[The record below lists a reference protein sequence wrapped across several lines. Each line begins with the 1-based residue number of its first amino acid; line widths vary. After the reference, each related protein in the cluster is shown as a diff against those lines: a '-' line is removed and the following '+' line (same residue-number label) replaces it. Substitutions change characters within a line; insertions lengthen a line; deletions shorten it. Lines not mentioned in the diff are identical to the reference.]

1 MEKID
6 VGDKVFVA
14 WGLDE
19 LPATVREIR
28 GLPHHPFALV
38 DVEIPSTGGD
48 SVDIESVSVPLDALR
63 LRTPKRRARTSTR
76 RRATARK
83 SSRRRTA

>member
-63 LRTPKRRARTSTR
+63 LRTW
-76 RRATARK
+76 TAPDPLTGNR
-83 SSRRRTA
+83 SEILSVIESP